1 MQNNTFSTFLTGIIT
16 GAALLILI
24 NQIYQYKRYN
34 TPDDVET
41 VDYPKDKL

>member
-1 MQNNTFSTFLTGIIT
+1 MRDNTFSAFLTGIIT

-24 NQIYQYKRYN
+24 KQMYEYKRYN
-34 TPDDVET
+34 TPDDVDI